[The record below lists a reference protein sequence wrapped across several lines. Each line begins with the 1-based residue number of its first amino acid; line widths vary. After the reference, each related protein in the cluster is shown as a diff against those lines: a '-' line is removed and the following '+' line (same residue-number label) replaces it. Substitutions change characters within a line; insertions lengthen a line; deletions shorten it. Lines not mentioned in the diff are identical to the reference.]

1 MHSTLQKVLCGS
13 KRTVYRLVQNSA
25 WGKTWGSD
33 FAVFIP
39 DLCWV
44 FSFDVTII
52 KEYVCMIKK
61 LELANLQLTLIWH
74 WTGPKTHKHTID
86 MLKLYADVLRLKV
99 NFDKTSLAVWFGS
112 LKVKFCHV
120 KHSSK

>member
-25 WGKTWGSD
+25 WGKTRGSD

-74 WTGPKTHKHTID
+74 WTGPKTRLSID
-86 MLKLYADVLRLKV
+86 ILKLYADVLRLKV

-112 LKVKFCHV
+112 LIVKYCHV
-120 KHSSK
+120 KRFE